1 VSVLLVLLHV
11 TGYNTASVIKHSK
24 CFRRGIYQN
33 ISREKTSTLPFLGGV
48 VNRQKLSLIYPC
60 ITTVLDYSLPTMPG
74 KRQHC
79 QWLTINKG
87 YFKHLFCIVA
97 AADLLYTLH
106 NCLLHVL
113 CVFQE
118 ESHQTKEPR
127 LNTRQ
132 NIHS

>member
-1 VSVLLVLLHV
+1 VSVLLVLLPV
-11 TGYNTASVIKHSK
+11 TGYNTASVLTQQVFQESDLSK
-24 CFRRGIYQN
+24 CFKRKDIYTT
-33 ISREKTSTLPFLGGV
+33 IFGGV